1 MKELDFLNLSERIQI
16 MDVGASAIAEVP
28 IYKTLLEKQLAHL
41 NAFEGDAR
49 QIEGINNAYGE
60 QATIYRDFLFD
71 GSIQTIY
78 LACGPSGMT
87 SLLKPDV
94 AALKFFN
101 GFEKFGHI

>member
-1 MKELDFLNLSERIQI
+1 MKELKFLNLSEQIQI

-28 IYKTLLEKQLAHL
+28 IYKTLLEKKLAHL

-49 QIEGINNAYGE
+49 QIEGIKKSYGE
-60 QATIYRDFLFD
+60 QATIYRDFLYD

-78 LACGPSGMT
+78 LASSPSGMT

-94 AALKFFN
+94 AAL
-101 GFEKFGHI
+101 